1 MNRDVCL
8 EILRNAG
15 CNSEVIQ
22 HSVAV
27 ADLALEIC
35 DTRWK
40 DLADHELIEAGALLH
55 DIGRS
60 RTQGIHHAVVGAAI
74 GRELGLDPRLVLIIE
89 RHIGAG
95 ITQDE
100 AEALGLPAKD
110 YLPETIEEKIVA
122 HADNLVDGTDRIT
135 FDERIRQV
143 EEKLTASHVNRMIKL
158 HNEVCGR
165 EPDIAIFWGFANIK
179 DVKYLMN
186 EISKLEQDHNLTIQI
201 VGAAFVAGEGH
212 VISAVKKAIR
222 SMDAGEAIASSLSLE
237 ILLYLAGTRNI
248 SKALKIGVKEGR
260 SDVVVLII
268 GDTIED
274 GIKEKVFELLSF
286 EPSAIA
292 SFDEGR
298 RNRLIEFF
306 EITAEE
312 LASVGE
318 NKLEKLV
325 MERVALLDLTK

>member
-1 MNRDVCL
+1 
-8 EILRNAG
+8 
-15 CNSEVIQ
+15 
-22 HSVAV
+22 
-27 ADLALEIC
+27 
-35 DTRWK
+35 
-40 DLADHELIEAGALLH
+40 
-55 DIGRS
+55 
-60 RTQGIHHAVVGAAI
+60 
-74 GRELGLDPRLVLIIE
+74 
-89 RHIGAG
+89 
-95 ITQDE
+95 
-100 AEALGLPAKD
+100 
-110 YLPETIEEKIVA
+110 
-122 HADNLVDGTDRIT
+122 
-135 FDERIRQV
+135 
-143 EEKLTASHVNRMIKL
+143 MIKL

>member
-8 EILRNAG
+8 EILRDAG

-27 ADLALEIC
+27 ADLALEIWGK
-35 DTRWK
+35 RFR
-40 DLADHELIEAGALLH
+40 DLADRDLIETGALLH

-60 RTQGIHHAVVGAAI
+60 RTQGIQHAVVGAAI

-100 AEALGLPAKD
+100 AEALGLPAKE
-110 YLPETIEEKIVA
+110 YIPETIEEKIVA
-122 HADNLVDGTDRIT
+122 HADNLVDDTNRIT

-143 EEKLTASHVNRMIKL
+143 AEKLTASHVNRMIKL
-158 HNEVCGR
+158 HADVCGR
-165 EPDIAIFWGFANIK
+165 EPDIAILWGFADIK
-179 DVKYLMN
+179 DVKYLMS
-186 EISKLEQDHNLTIQI
+186 EISKLEQDYDLVIQI
-201 VGAAFVAGEGH
+201 VSAAFVAGEGH

-222 SMDAGEAIASSLSLE
+222 SMGEEKGITSNLGLE
-237 ILLYLAGTRNI
+237 ILLYLAGTRHIN
-248 SKALKIGVKEGR
+248 KALKIGVKEGR
-260 SDVVVLII
+260 SGVVVLII
-268 GDTIED
+268 GDKIED
-274 GIKEKVFELLSF
+274 GVKEKVFKLLSF

-325 MERVALLDLTK
+325 MERVALIDLTK